1 MKVSRALIRSR
12 PTRALWCDCIMAWC
26 ACIMPMGLLAGGCVH
41 FQTGVSDPLPAEER
55 IVVGTRGQLRVIDKN
70 PSGARETVL
79 LVHGYG
85 SSSASY
91 APVMDAL
98 AKHLRVLAIDL
109 PGFGKSDRREGD
121 YSPDALADVL
131 ADVLTQKGVQRA
143 HVVGHSWGSSV
154 VLAFARRHPDRLDKL
169 VIISGWIYDEQL
181 LPIMR
186 WARVP
191 GLGEALY
198 GTFYANAIGERLY
211 LNFVDPNL
219 VTQKVVD
226 EVEKQMALDGA
237 VAAALAA
244 ARGMHRFA
252 ETEGEYRTI
261 KNPTLLCTFYANAI
275 GERLY
280 LNFVDPNLVT
290 QKVVDEVEKQMAL
303 DGAVAAALAAAR
315 GMHRFAETEGEYR
328 TIKNPTLLLWGRDDR
343 VARLAFGE
351 RLARELPHAELVVL
365 PRCGHIPMWEC
376 TGETAAA
383 LTDFLTAGSAR
394 TLSSAK

>member
-1 MKVSRALIRSR
+1 
-12 PTRALWCDCIMAWC
+12 MAWC
-26 ACIMPMGLLAGGCVH
+26 ACIMPLGLFATGCVH
-41 FQTGVSDPLPAEER
+41 FQTGASAPLPAAER
-55 IVVGTRGQLRVIDKN
+55 VMLGARGQLHVIDKN
-70 PSGARETVL
+70 PTGARDTVL

-85 SSSASY
+85 SSTASY
-91 APVMDAL
+91 APVIDAL
-98 AKHLRVLAIDL
+98 AAHLRVIAVDL
-109 PGFGKSDRREGD
+109 PGFGKSDRRDGD
-121 YSPDALADVL
+121 YTPDGLADVL
-131 ADVLTQKGVQRA
+131 AEVLTQKGVQRA

-154 VLAFARRHPDRLDKL
+154 VLAFARRHPDRLDRL
-169 VIISGWIYDEQL
+169 VIISGWVYDEQL

-198 GTFYANAIGERLY
+198 GSFYTTGIGERLY
-211 LNFVDPNL
+211 LNFVDPAL

-252 ETEGEYRTI
+252 ETEADYR
-261 KNPTLLCTFYANAI
+261 AI
-275 GERLY
+275 
-280 LNFVDPNLVT
+280 
-290 QKVVDEVEKQMAL
+290 Q
-303 DGAVAAALAAAR
+303 
-315 GMHRFAETEGEYR
+315 
-328 TIKNPTLLLWGRDDR
+328 NPTLLLWGRDDR

-351 RLARELPHAELVVL
+351 RLARELPHAHLVVL

-383 LTDFLTAGSAR
+383 LTTFLTAKDE
-394 TLSSAK
+394 LSSAK

>member
-1 MKVSRALIRSR
+1 MKVSRELIRSR

-26 ACIMPMGLLAGGCVH
+26 ACIMPLSLMAGGCVH
-41 FQTGVSDPLPAEER
+41 FQTSVSDPLPAEER
-55 IVVGTRGQLRVIDKN
+55 VVVGTRGQLRVIDKN
-70 PSGARETVL
+70 PNGARETVL

-85 SSSASY
+85 SSTASY

-98 AKHLRVLAIDL
+98 AAHFRVLAIDL
-109 PGFGKSDRREGD
+109 PGFGKSDRRDGD

-131 ADVLTQKGVQRA
+131 ADVLTHKGVQRA

-154 VLAFARRHPDRLDKL
+154 VLAFARRHPDRLDRL
-169 VIISGWIYDEQL
+169 VIISGWVYDEQL

-198 GTFYANAIGERLY
+198 GLFYRNSIGERLY

-219 VTQKVVD
+219 VTQRVVD
-226 EVEKQMALDGA
+226 EVEKQMGL
-237 VAAALAA
+237 
-244 ARGMHRFA
+244 
-252 ETEGEYRTI
+252 E
-261 KNPTLLCTFYANAI
+261 
-275 GERLY
+275 
-280 LNFVDPNLVT
+280 
-290 QKVVDEVEKQMAL
+290 
-303 DGAVAAALAAAR
+303 GAVAAALAAAR

-351 RLARELPHAELVVL
+351 RLARELPHARLVVMG
-365 PRCGHIPMWEC
+365 RCGHIPMWEC

-383 LTDFLTAGSAR
+383 LTQVLTAR
-394 TLSSAK
+394 TELSSAK

>member
-1 MKVSRALIRSR
+1 MPLAALS
-12 PTRALWCDCIMAWC
+12 
-26 ACIMPMGLLAGGCVH
+26 GGCVH
-41 FQTGVSDPLPAEER
+41 FQTSVSDPLPAAER
-55 IVVGTRGQLRVIDKN
+55 LVVGDRGQLRVIDRN

-98 AKHLRVLAIDL
+98 AAHLRVIAIDL
-109 PGFGKSDRREGD
+109 PGFGKSDRRDGD
-121 YSPDALADVL
+121 YTPDALADVL
-131 ADVLTQKGVQRA
+131 ADVLTQKGVARA

-154 VLAFARRHPDRLDKL
+154 VLAFARRHPDRLDRL
-169 VIISGWIYDEQL
+169 VIISGWVYDDQL

-186 WARVP
+186 WASVP

-198 GTFYANAIGERLY
+198 GAFYRNAIGERLY
-211 LNFVDPNL
+211 LNFVDPAL

-226 EVEKQMALDGA
+226 EVERQMALEGA

-261 KNPTLLCTFYANAI
+261 
-275 GERLY
+275 RH
-280 LNFVDPNLVT
+280 
-290 QKVVDEVEKQMAL
+290 Q
-303 DGAVAAALAAAR
+303 
-315 GMHRFAETEGEYR
+315 
-328 TIKNPTLLLWGRDDR
+328 TLLLWGRDDR

-351 RLARELPHAELVVL
+351 RLARDLPHAQLVVL

-383 LTDFLTAGSAR
+383 LTEFLTSKGEL
-394 TLSSAK
+394 TSAK

>member
-1 MKVSRALIRSR
+1 
-12 PTRALWCDCIMAWC
+12 
-26 ACIMPMGLLAGGCVH
+26 MPLGVLSAGCVH
-41 FQTGVSDPLPAEER
+41 FQTGASDPLPAEER
-55 IVVGTRGQLRVIDKN
+55 VIVGDRGQLRVIDKN
-70 PSGARETVL
+70 PNGARETVL

-98 AKHLRVLAIDL
+98 AAHLRVIAVDL
-109 PGFGKSDRREGD
+109 PGFGKSDRRDGD
-121 YSPDALADVL
+121 YTPDALADVL
-131 ADVLTQKGVQRA
+131 ADVLAQKGVTRA

-154 VLAFARRHPDRLDKL
+154 VLAFARRHPERLDRL
-169 VIISGWIYDEQL
+169 VIISGWVYDDQL
-181 LPIMR
+181 LPLMR

-191 GLGEALY
+191 GVGEALY
-198 GTFYANAIGERLY
+198 GAFYKNAIGERLY

-226 EVEKQMALDGA
+226 EVEKQMSLEGA

-261 KNPTLLCTFYANAI
+261 KSS
-275 GERLY
+275 
-280 LNFVDPNLVT
+280 
-290 QKVVDEVEKQMAL
+290 
-303 DGAVAAALAAAR
+303 
-315 GMHRFAETEGEYR
+315 
-328 TIKNPTLLLWGRDDR
+328 TLLLWGRDDR

-351 RLARELPHAELVVL
+351 RLARELPHARLVVL

-376 TGETAAA
+376 TGETTSA
-383 LTDFLTAGSAR
+383 LTEFL
-394 TLSSAK
+394 LSKGELTNTK

>member
-1 MKVSRALIRSR
+1 MKRPPSLLRSR

-26 ACIMPMGLLAGGCVH
+26 ACIMPLAVMAGGCVH

-55 IVVGTRGQLRVIDKN
+55 VVVGERGQLRVIDKN

-91 APVMDAL
+91 APVIDAL
-98 AKHLRVLAIDL
+98 SAHLRVIAIDL

-121 YSPDALADVL
+121 YTPDALADVL
-131 ADVLTQKGVQRA
+131 ADVLTHKGITRA

-154 VLAFARRHPDRLDKL
+154 ALAFARRHPERLDRL
-169 VIISGWIYDEQL
+169 VVISGWIYDDQL
-181 LPIMR
+181 LPLMR

-191 GLGEALY
+191 G
-198 GTFYANAIGERLY
+198 IGERLY

-237 VAAALAA
+237 LAAALAA

-252 ETEGEYRTI
+252 ETESEYRTI
-261 KNPTLLCTFYANAI
+261 KN
-275 GERLY
+275 E
-280 LNFVDPNLVT
+280 
-290 QKVVDEVEKQMAL
+290 
-303 DGAVAAALAAAR
+303 
-315 GMHRFAETEGEYR
+315 
-328 TIKNPTLLLWGRDDR
+328 TLLLWGRDDR

-351 RLARELPHAELVVL
+351 RLARELPHARLVVL

-383 LTDFLTAGSAR
+383 LTGFLTTKGE
-394 TLSSAK
+394 LSSAK

>member
-1 MKVSRALIRSR
+1 
-12 PTRALWCDCIMAWC
+12 MAWC
-26 ACIMPMGLLAGGCVH
+26 ACIMPLAALSGGCVH
-41 FQTGVSDPLPAEER
+41 FQTSVSDPLPAAER
-55 IVVGTRGQLRVIDKN
+55 LVVGQRGQLRVIDKN

-98 AKHLRVLAIDL
+98 AAHLRVIAVDL

-121 YSPDALADVL
+121 YTPDALADVL
-131 ADVLTQKGVQRA
+131 AEVLTQKGVTRA

-154 VLAFARRHPDRLDKL
+154 VLAFARRHPERLDRL
-169 VIISGWIYDEQL
+169 VVISGWVYDDQL

-186 WARVP
+186 WASVP

-198 GTFYANAIGERLY
+198 GAFYRNAIGERLY
-211 LNFVDPNL
+211 LNFVEPNL
-219 VTQKVVD
+219 VTQKVVE
-226 EVEKQMALDGA
+226 EVEKQMALEGA
-237 VAAALAA
+237 VASALAA

-261 KNPTLLCTFYANAI
+261 K
-275 GERLY
+275 
-280 LNFVDPNLVT
+280 
-290 QKVVDEVEKQMAL
+290 
-303 DGAVAAALAAAR
+303 
-315 GMHRFAETEGEYR
+315 H
-328 TIKNPTLLLWGRDDR
+328 PTLLLWGRDDK

-351 RLARELPHAELVVL
+351 RLARELPHARLVVL

-383 LTDFLTAGSAR
+383 LTEFLTFKGEL
-394 TLSSAK
+394 TSAK

>member
-1 MKVSRALIRSR
+1 MKVSRALVRTR

-26 ACIMPMGLLAGGCVH
+26 ACIMPLGLMAGGCVH
-41 FQTGVSDPLPAEER
+41 FQTGASEPLPAAER
-55 IVVGTRGQLRVIDKN
+55 VVVGARGQLRVIDKN
-70 PSGARETVL
+70 PTGARDTVL

-91 APVMDAL
+91 APIVDAL
-98 AKHLRVLAIDL
+98 AARFRVLAIDL
-109 PGFGKSDRREGD
+109 PGFGKSDRKEGD
-121 YSPDALADVL
+121 YSPDALSDVL
-131 ADVLTQKGVQRA
+131 AEVLTKKGVQRA

-154 VLAFARRHPDRLDKL
+154 VLAFARRHPDRLDRL
-169 VIISGWIYDEQL
+169 VVISGWIYDEQL

-198 GTFYANAIGERLY
+198 GTFYRNAIGERLY

-226 EVEKQMALDGA
+226 EVEKQMGLDGA
-237 VAAALAA
+237 LAAALAA

-252 ETEGEYRTI
+252 ETE
-261 KNPTLLCTFYANAI
+261 
-275 GERLY
+275 
-280 LNFVDPNLVT
+280 
-290 QKVVDEVEKQMAL
+290 Q
-303 DGAVAAALAAAR
+303 
-315 GMHRFAETEGEYR
+315 EYR

-351 RLARELPHAELVVL
+351 RLARELPHAQLVVL

-376 TGETAAA
+376 SGETAAA
-383 LTDFLTAGSAR
+383 LTAFLTSKGE
-394 TLSSAK
+394 LSSAK

>member
-1 MKVSRALIRSR
+1 MNLTRALIRTR

-26 ACIMPMGLLAGGCVH
+26 ACIMPLGLLSTGCVH
-41 FQTGVSDPLPAEER
+41 FQTGASEPLPAEER
-55 IVVGTRGQLRVIDKN
+55 LMLGDRGQLRVIDKN

-85 SSSASY
+85 SSTASY

-98 AKHLRVLAIDL
+98 AAHLRVIAVDL

-121 YSPDALADVL
+121 YTPDALADVL
-131 ADVLTQKGVQRA
+131 ADVLAKKGVARA

-154 VLAFARRHPDRLDKL
+154 ALAFARRHPDRLDRL
-169 VIISGWIYDEQL
+169 VIISGWIYDDQL

-186 WARVP
+186 WARAP

-198 GTFYANAIGERLY
+198 AAFYRNGIGERLY
-211 LNFVDPNL
+211 LNFVDPSL

-226 EVEKQMALDGA
+226 EVEKQMSLDGA
-237 VAAALAA
+237 LAAALAA
-244 ARGMHRFA
+244 ARGMYRFA
-252 ETEGEYRTI
+252 ETESEYRTI
-261 KNPTLLCTFYANAI
+261 
-275 GERLY
+275 
-280 LNFVDPNLVT
+280 
-290 QKVVDEVEKQMAL
+290 Q
-303 DGAVAAALAAAR
+303 
-315 GMHRFAETEGEYR
+315 
-328 TIKNPTLLLWGRDDR
+328 NPTLLLWGRDDR

-351 RLARELPHAELVVL
+351 RLARELPHARLVVL

-383 LTDFLTAGSAR
+383 LTEFLTARGE
-394 TLSSAK
+394 LSSAK

>member
-1 MKVSRALIRSR
+1 MKLTRALLRSR
-12 PTRALWCDCIMAWC
+12 PTRALWCDGIMAWC
-26 ACIMPMGLLAGGCVH
+26 ACIMPLGLLAGGCVH
-41 FQTGVSDPLPAEER
+41 FQTGPSEPLPAEER
-55 IVVGTRGQLRVIDKN
+55 MILGTRGQLRVIDRN
-70 PSGARETVL
+70 PTGARETVL

-85 SSSASY
+85 SSTASY

-98 AKHLRVLAIDL
+98 AAHLRVIAVDL
-109 PGFGKSDRREGD
+109 PGFGKSDRRDGD
-121 YSPDALADVL
+121 YTPDALADVL
-131 ADVLTQKGVQRA
+131 ADVLTKKGVARA

-154 VLAFARRHPDRLDKL
+154 ALAFARRHPDRLDRL
-169 VIISGWIYDEQL
+169 VIISGWVYDDQL

-186 WARVP
+186 WARAP

-198 GTFYANAIGERLY
+198 AGFYRNNIGERLY

-226 EVEKQMALDGA
+226 EVEKQMSLDGA

-252 ETEGEYRTI
+252 ETESEYRTI
-261 KNPTLLCTFYANAI
+261 KNQTLL
-275 GERLY
+275 
-280 LNFVDPNLVT
+280 V
-290 QKVVDEVEKQMAL
+290 
-303 DGAVAAALAAAR
+303 
-315 GMHRFAETEGEYR
+315 
-328 TIKNPTLLLWGRDDR
+328 WGRDDR

-351 RLARELPHAELVVL
+351 RLARELPHARLVVI

-383 LTDFLTAGSAR
+383 LTEFLTGR
-394 TLSSAK
+394 GEVSSAK

>member
-26 ACIMPMGLLAGGCVH
+26 ACIMPIGLLAGGCVH
-41 FQTGVSDPLPAEER
+41 FQTSVSDPLPAEER
-55 IVVGTRGQLRVIDKN
+55 VVVGTRGQLRVIDKN

-98 AKHLRVLAIDL
+98 ARHLRVLAIDL

-154 VLAFARRHPDRLDKL
+154 VLAFARRHPERLDKL
-169 VIISGWIYDEQL
+169 VIISGWVYDEQL
-181 LPIMR
+181 LPVMR

-198 GTFYANAIGERLY
+198 GAFYANAIGERLY
-211 LNFVDPNL
+211 LNFVDPSL
-219 VTQKVVD
+219 VTQKVVE
-226 EVEKQMALDGA
+226 EVEKQMAL
-237 VAAALAA
+237 
-244 ARGMHRFA
+244 
-252 ETEGEYRTI
+252 E
-261 KNPTLLCTFYANAI
+261 
-275 GERLY
+275 
-280 LNFVDPNLVT
+280 
-290 QKVVDEVEKQMAL
+290 
-303 DGAVAAALAAAR
+303 GAVAAALAAAR

-383 LTDFLTAGSAR
+383 LTDFLTAGAAR